1 MEFYQIQNHQ
11 KEQKSTW
18 EWLTWLG
25 RYNKKVY
32 NWNKIGNNITKLQK
46 FQESIKPR
54 EINKNNYNMWFG
66 KSYKKFY
73 ILKCSIYRTI

>member
-54 EINKNNYNMWFG
+54 KLIKTTTICDLVKVIKNFI
-66 KSYKKFY
+66 F
-73 ILKCSIYRTI
+73 